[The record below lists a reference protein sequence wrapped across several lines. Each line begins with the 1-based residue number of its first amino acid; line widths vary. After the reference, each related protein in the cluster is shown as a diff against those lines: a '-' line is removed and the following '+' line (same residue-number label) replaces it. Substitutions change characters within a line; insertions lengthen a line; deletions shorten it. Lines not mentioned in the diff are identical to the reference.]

1 MVKKNKTKQE
11 KKTKSKSKPRPKTAP
26 KETKA
31 FAKVKKTVSKIKSK
45 TKIKVAKLIKKLSP
59 RLKVKPKIKLKPKV
73 KTRPKLQKKAK
84 IVPQKLVAVS
94 LSRSNRNPIMAPSR
108 YSWESQ
114 GVFNP
119 GAVEVGGRVHLFYR
133 ALGDDGVSRF
143 GYASSEDGV
152 NFDTRLTHPVYVA
165 ESYQEAQKHWPFT
178 SPARLTYN
186 TSIYASGGG
195 WGGCED
201 PRAVLIDGVVY
212 LTFNIFN
219 GWNFMRVGVTSI
231 KESDLLN
238 RKWNWNNFTFLSRP
252 GDRQKNW
259 VLFPE
264 KINGKFAIFHNLDMG
279 DPNRVG
285 ITYMNELSTEEAPAG
300 SSAPDP
306 QVLPNHN
313 VAWHF
318 RTRSA
323 SAPPIK
329 TKEGWLLLYHAMEK
343 ADSNKYKV
351 GAMLLDLKDPS
362 KVLYR
367 SARPILEPDLW
378 YENNWKP
385 GIVYASGAIVR
396 NGELYVYYGGG
407 DKYIGLG
414 TIKLAELLKSMKE
427 SKSITLTK
435 TKIPIK

>member
-11 KKTKSKSKPRPKTAP
+11 KKTKSKPRPKTAP
-26 KETKA
+26 KATKA
-31 FAKVKKTVSKIKSK
+31 LTKVKKTVSKIKSK
-45 TKIKVAKLIKKLSP
+45 TKTKVTKLIKKLSP
-59 RLKVKPKIKLKPKV
+59 KLKLKVKPKVKPKS
-73 KTRPKLQKKAK
+73 KLQKKSKLA
-84 IVPQKLVAVS
+84 PQKLVAVS
-94 LSRSNRNPIMAPSR
+94 LSRSTRNPIMSPST

-119 GAVEVGGRVHLFYR
+119 GVVEVGGKVHLFYR

-143 GYASSEDGV
+143 GYASSDDGV
-152 NFDTRLTHPVYVA
+152 NFTNRLSYPVYVA
-165 ESYQEAQKHWPFT
+165 ESYQEAKKHWPFT

-231 KESDLLN
+231 TDSDLLN

-259 VLFPE
+259 VIFPE

-279 DPNRVG
+279 DPNKVG
-285 ITYMNELSTEEAPAG
+285 VTYMDELDSDNAPVG
-300 SSAPDP
+300 NGAPDP
-306 QVLPNHN
+306 QLLPDHN
-313 VAWHF
+313 VAWHY

-329 TKEGWLLLYHAMEK
+329 TKDGWLVLYHAMEK
-343 ADSNKYKV
+343 SDSNKYKV
-351 GAMLLDLKDPS
+351 GAMLLDLKDPT

-367 SARPILEPDLW
+367 AQRPILEPDLW

-396 NGELYVYYGGG
+396 SDQLYVYYGGG

-414 TIKLAELLKSMKE
+414 TIKLAELLASMKA
-427 SKSITLTK
+427 SKPVALTK
-435 TKIPIK
+435 RKIPLK